1 MQPEQSKMRRV
12 VITGMGALAPN
23 GNSVE
28 EMWESLINGRGG
40 ITRVTAFD
48 STPFTSQIG
57 GEVKG
62 FDPTEWLNPKE
73 IRRMDRFVQFA
84 IVASKMAVKD
94 AGLEIEKEDPHR
106 IGVVVGSGI
115 GGIKTIEEQH
125 SLMLEKGPQ
134 KISPFFIPMLIVN
147 MAPGMIAMQLKV
159 KGPNFCITTACATSN
174 HCVGEAWRLIQC
186 GDADAIIA
194 GGSEA
199 AVTPLGYAGFCSLKA
214 LSTRNDAPEK
224 ASRPFDK
231 ERDGFVMAEGAG
243 IVILEELEHAR
254 KRGARIH
261 AELVGYGASADAY
274 HMTAPAPGGEGAV
287 ACMRVAME
295 SASVNPDDVDY
306 INAHGTSTVLNDK
319 FESMAVKEVFKEH
332 AMKLPISSI
341 KSMIGHLLGAAG
353 GAELIATILT
363 IKHGVIP
370 PTINYEHPDSEC
382 DLDYVPNTA
391 REQDVKI
398 ALTNSFG
405 FGGHNATLVV
415 KEFE

>member
-295 SASVNPDDVDY
+295 SASVTPDDVDY

-370 PTINYEHPDSEC
+370 PTINYEHPDPEC